1 MGFAGWLGK
10 LFAGKGR
17 GLEELA
23 ERLGVGVDEL
33 RAVPIRYRTFTI
45 PKRSGGA
52 RRVCAPDDQLKGVQ
66 RRILRRLLARLP
78 CHPCAMGFER
88 GRSIVTNARPH
99 AGKAVTVCM
108 DLRDFFPSTS
118 ARGVR
123 DYFRKIGWNRAASGL
138 LVRLCTHE
146 GGLPQGAPTS
156 PRLSNL
162 ANQRL
167 DARLSGIARRYGASY
182 TRYADDLAFSFG
194 ADEPETIRAVIR
206 ATKDVVRYEGYRL
219 HQRRK
224 LHIRRRWDRQ
234 VVTGLV
240 VNEGVNLPRETRRW
254 LRAVEHRAA
263 NGGEATLSPA
273 QLQGWRS
280 LQQMVATQTGRAAAP
295 RAD

>member
-17 GLEELA
+17 SVEELA

-33 RAVPIRYRTFTI
+33 RAIPIRYRTFTI

-52 RRVCAPDDQLKGVQ
+52 RKVCAPDEQLKRVQ
-66 RRILRRLLARLP
+66 RRVLRRLLARLS

-88 GRSIVTNARPH
+88 GRSIVTNAAPH
-99 AGKAVTVCM
+99 AGQAVTVCM

-118 ARGVR
+118 AHRVTG
-123 DYFRKIGWNRAASGL
+123 YFRRIGWNRAASGL
-138 LVRLCTHE
+138 LTRLCTHE

-162 ANQRL
+162 VNQRL
-167 DARLSGIARRYGASY
+167 DRRLSGVARRYGASY

-194 ADEPETIRAVIR
+194 ADDPEAIRGVIGL
-206 ATKDVVRYEGYRL
+206 TKSVVRHEGYRL

-224 LHIRRRWDRQ
+224 LHIRRRCDRQ

-240 VNEGVNLPRETRRW
+240 VNEAVNLPRETRRW

-263 NGGEATLSPA
+263 NGREATLSPA

-280 LQQMVATQTGRAAAP
+280 LQHMVATQTGRAVQP
-295 RAD
+295 GGD